1 MDFIWKPQF
10 EGIDGPND
18 DPDHKGLFT
27 HLMYNTYTVPCGIP
41 MTNYWNKEDAG
52 DIRLEFMSQLRQ
64 NETFQ
69 TSFIACMEEM
79 SDAYETE
86 NVLVTWGYDF
96 AYWDANNTFGLIDD
110 IMAFLGKKSTSL

>member
-1 MDFIWKPQF
+1 MGYETLYFGRMTDAERLIRIKDLTMDFIWKPQF

-52 DIRLEFMSQLRQ
+52 DIRLEFMS
-64 NETFQ
+64 
-69 TSFIACMEEM
+69 
-79 SDAYETE
+79 
-86 NVLVTWGYDF
+86 
-96 AYWDANNTFGLIDD
+96 
-110 IMAFLGKKSTSL
+110 